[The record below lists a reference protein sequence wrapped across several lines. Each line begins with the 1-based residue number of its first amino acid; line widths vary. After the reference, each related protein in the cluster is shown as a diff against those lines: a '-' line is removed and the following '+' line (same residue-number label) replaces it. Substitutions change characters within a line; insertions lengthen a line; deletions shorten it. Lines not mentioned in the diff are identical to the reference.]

1 MTKPLELRITR
12 HPNGGYT
19 FYTVDKV
26 WEGVGNVSFG
36 QRKFM
41 TLRDA
46 TTWCRT
52 EWPGVP
58 VLRNPDAA

>member
-1 MTKPLELRITR
+1 MDSTPIELRINK

-26 WEGVGNVSFG
+26 YPGIANVVFG

-41 TLRDA
+41 TYKDVQAYCA
-46 TTWCRT
+46 TG
-52 EWPGVP
+52 WPKVP
-58 VLRNPDAA
+58 LLKNW